1 MQRELSYT
9 ELKNG
14 CSADDFSFRSTAELE
29 PLEGIIGQDRAVK
42 AFDFGLHVKS
52 KAITS
57 ICQDLPAQGKPPMP
71 KPAQNVWRQRRK
83 CLWTGA
89 MFITSRTPEARWHC
103 LFPLGKAENSG
114 MI

>member
-42 AFDFGLHVKS
+42 AFDFGLHVKIKGYNIYMS
-52 KAITS
+52 GPSGA
-57 ICQDLPAQGKPPMP
+57 G
-71 KPAQNVWRQRRK
+71 QNRSD
-83 CLWTGA
+83 C
-89 MFITSRTPEARWHC
+89 RTPSILPDGYCRPHC
-103 LFPLGKAENSG
+103 VSG
-114 MI
+114 

>member
-42 AFDFGLHVKS
+42 AFDFGLHVKI
-52 KAITS
+52 KGYNIY
-57 ICQDLPAQGKPPMP
+57 MP
-71 KPAQNVWRQRRK
+71 KPAQSVWRQQRM
-83 CLWTGA
+83 CLWIGA
-89 MFITSRTPEARWHC
+89 MFITSRTPEALWHC
-103 LFPLGKAENSG
+103 LFPQEKAESSG

>member
-42 AFDFGLHVKS
+42 AFDFGLHVKI
-52 KAITS
+52 KGYNI
-57 ICQDLPAQGKPPMP
+57 
-71 KPAQNVWRQRRK
+71 
-83 CLWTGA
+83 
-89 MFITSRTPEARWHC
+89 
-103 LFPLGKAENSG
+103 
-114 MI
+114 